1 MGCLSEF
8 GTAVI
13 LAGGKSCRMG
23 FDKQLLSV
31 KEKTLFKALLPN
43 LRARF
48 SDILVITN
56 TPELYENDGVRT
68 AADIFPNMGP
78 LGGIHAALTYGL
90 SDRVFVIACDMPR
103 IDLAYIDYQ
112 MAQIMNTDYDACVTM
127 GGERFQSFHAFYC
140 KTALPM
146 IEKDLMQN
154 KASMFYLLKKIN
166 TRIISEQEAKS
177 VITVPQL
184 FLNLNTK
191 EDYNNY
197 LLCEERA

>member
-1 MGCLSEF
+1 MSEF

-23 FDKQLLSV
+23 FDKQLLCV
-31 KEKTLFKALLPN
+31 KQKTLFKVLLPN

-56 TPELYENDGVRT
+56 TPELYENEGVRT
-68 AADIFPNMGP
+68 ASDIYCDMGP
-78 LGGIHAALTYGL
+78 LGGIHAALSYGL
-90 SDRVFVIACDMPR
+90 SDKVFVIACDMPR

-112 MAQIMNTDYDACVTM
+112 MSQLKNTDYDACVTV
-127 GGERFQSFHAFYC
+127 GGKRFQSFHAFYC

-146 IEKDLMQN
+146 IEKDLSQN
-154 KASMFYLLKKIN
+154 KASMFYLLKEIN
-166 TRIISEQEAKS
+166 TRFISEQEAKA

-191 EDYNNY
+191 EDYHNF